1 MTTESEQQQPHSP
14 QAIGARIRHIRRVF
28 NLTQKQAGEICGT
41 GHSTIGNWELGLQK
55 PTIAQA
61 QRLGDRLGLT
71 LDYIFLGRLG
81 SVPLDIA
88 QRLADQNSQRR
99 QGT

>member
-1 MTTESEQQQPHSP
+1 MEAASEQQEPHSP
-14 QAIGARIRHIRRVF
+14 QAIGARVRHIRRAF
-28 NLTQKQAGEICGT
+28 KLTQKKTGEICGT

-61 QRLGDRLGLT
+61 QRLADRLGLT

-81 SVPLDIA
+81 GVPLDTA
-88 QRLADQNSQRR
+88 QRLADLDTQRH
-99 QGT
+99 GSP